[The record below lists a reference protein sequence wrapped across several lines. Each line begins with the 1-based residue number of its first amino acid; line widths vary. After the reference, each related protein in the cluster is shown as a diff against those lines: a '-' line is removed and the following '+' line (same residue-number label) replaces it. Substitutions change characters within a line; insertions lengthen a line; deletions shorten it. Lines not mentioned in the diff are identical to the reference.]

1 MQSWEWLQPQVQ
13 LQRQVLPR
21 LRLPE
26 QRVLLARLVPPDLR
40 ELLRVQRVLQAQLVA
55 RPEVLL
61 GRPVQR

>member
-1 MQSWEWLQPQVQ
+1 MQ

-40 ELLRVQRVLQAQLVA
+40 ELLRVQRVLQARPGV
-55 RPEVLL
+55 RPEVQPAQ
-61 GRPVQR
+61 PVPR